1 MHVPRTNQKSPSA
14 RSRWCTSSD
23 NGFQV
28 LRFQVSQFTIY
39 AATPVVAVNPE
50 LDDLP
55 PLALAG
61 LQDFFRSRNML
72 SWGILTR
79 GKIDLEFDDR

>member
-1 MHVPRTNQKSPSA
+1 MCPGQIKKVRQREVGGVPQVTTVSRFSVSRYRSSP
-14 RSRWCTSSD
+14 
-23 NGFQV
+23 
-28 LRFQVSQFTIY
+28 Y
-39 AATPVVAVNPE
+39 MPPPVVAVNPE

-61 LQDFFRSRNML
+61 LQNFFRSRNML